1 MQTLKNLNLY
11 TPDGVITNG
20 HITFAEQIVSIGS
33 GDVEGIDMKGRLLI
47 PGFIDQHI
55 HGVAGADVMDA
66 SDEALAVLRRELP
79 KEGTTAFLATTMTE
93 QDDAI
98 LAACTAVKRYLK
110 GTHDCGAEIL
120 GIHLEGPFISP
131 VYKGAQRED
140 AIKNPS
146 VERFNAYQQAAGGH
160 ICHVTM
166 APERPD
172 AAQLVSHLVKTNVTV
187 SIGHSDADDKTVENA
202 LALGARCFTHGY
214 NAMSRIH
221 HRNLGVAG
229 MMLLDD
235 EAYAEIIPD
244 LVHTNAH
251 AIRLLY
257 KAKTADKMI
266 MVTDAMRAKGLDD
279 GRYALGGQDVIVSQ
293 GEARLPDGTLAGSV
307 LRMIDG
313 VRHVKDITGCKIEDL
328 VKMASTNPARLHGI
342 ADRKGLIKVG
352 LDADFLIV
360 DEDLN
365 LYETWCKGVRCA

>member
-1 MQTLKNLNLY
+1 MKTLKNLNLY
-11 TPDGVITNG
+11 TTDGIIKNG
-20 HITFAEQIVSIGS
+20 HITFADQIISIGT
-33 GDVEGIDMKGRLLI
+33 GEVEGIDMKGRLLI

-66 SDEALAVLRRELP
+66 SAKALAMLKHELP

-93 QDDAI
+93 EDEAI
-98 LAACTAVKRYLK
+98 LAACNTVDRFLND
-110 GTHDCGAEIL
+110 GDQHGAELL

-140 AIKNPS
+140 AIINPS
-146 VERFNAYQQAAGGH
+146 VERFNAYQEAAGGH
-160 ICHVTM
+160 IRHVTM
-166 APERPD
+166 APERPGAD
-172 AAQLVSHLVKTNVTV
+172 QLLAHLVKTNVTV
-187 SIGHSDADDKTVENA
+187 SIGHSDADDKTVESA
-202 LALGARCFTHGY
+202 LARGAGCFTHGY

-235 EAYAEIIPD
+235 LAYAEIIPD
-244 LVHTNAH
+244 LIHTNAQ

-257 KAKTADKMI
+257 KTKTADKMI
-266 MVTDAMRAKGLDD
+266 IVTDAMRAKGLAD
-279 GRYALGGQDVIVSQ
+279 GRYALGGQDVTVSQ
-293 GEARLPDGTLAGSV
+293 GEARLADGTLAGSV
-307 LRMIDG
+307 LKMIDG
-313 VRHVKDITGCKIEDL
+313 VKHVKNVTGCAIEDL
-328 VKMASTNPARLHGI
+328 IKMASLNPARLHGI
-342 ADRKGLIKVG
+342 TDRKGQIKVG